1 MGPMTGR
8 AAGYCAGYNTPG
20 FMNAYGGR
28 MGLGFRGGRGRR
40 GGGRGPGPGGGWYGN
55 PAPGF
60 GAGAPY
66 GAPYPAQPYAAP
78 YGAPYAAPYSAAQ
91 EKEALQTQMK
101 IMEEQMTALRERLEE
116 LDTDSAKES

>member
-40 GGGRGPGPGGGWYGN
+40 GGWYGN